1 MANADGSVII
11 RADIDDKQAQKE
23 LNALT
28 KKIDA
33 LQEKLNSKKAKRD
46 SFATDFN
53 NLGAQLDE
61 AKAKLDQMKNSGEF
75 FTSSAIKQ
83 QEATVASIQS
93 RFDKMDEKLKSQDES
108 IKDSANNLGRMKDRA
123 GELATQIA
131 AAKEKTTG
139 FSAAAEE
146 ADKRLKKFSD
156 RVKVL
161 ARRVLVFSLITRA
174 LRSLKDYMWEAIQTN
189 DEAMAAVGRLKGA
202 LRTLA
207 QPILNVL
214 IPAFTVLVNVIT
226 QVVNA
231 LSKLVSMIFGT
242 TADEAGRAAENLYN
256 QQKALSGVGGAA
268 KKASKSLASFDE
280 INKLSGDSSGGGG
293 GAGAPNFVS
302 SMKDQISAV
311 ASLFV
316 GAGLLALGAILTFS
330 GINIPLGIALMAIG
344 ALTIYSAVSENWGA
358 IKEALQGELA
368 GIVAIVSVAL
378 LALGAIFV
386 FGGVNV
392 PLGLGLL
399 VLGAVGLA
407 ATIAANWGVIKE
419 ALQGEVG
426 QIVAVASTAL
436 LALGAILL
444 FTGAGIA
451 LGLGLILVGAAGLA
465 AAIVPN
471 WESIV
476 EALQGPLGEVIGK
489 ISAALL
495 VLGVVLLFTG
505 AGVPLGLGLI
515 AVGAVGLAAAIA
527 PNWNFLLDKLKGVWE
542 DIKAWFSNTVI
553 GGLLKAKEKI
563 AEWGHN
569 VIGKVKDVLGIH
581 SPSTETTQMG
591 DYMMQ
596 GLANGINENQ
606 GLVLEQF
613 QLVLDN
619 IDAEFL
625 AWEENFMTGFSKFS
639 AEFNKAWLAHW
650 SLTNRNFVIQWNYI
664 IESFQRGINN
674 VIDGLNRLVAAA
686 NSLSDLTG
694 KHYGSVSRVNVAK
707 LPIPKLAT
715 GAVIPPNREFMA
727 VLGDQKSGTNIET
740 PLATMVQAFKQALAE
755 SGYGGS
761 NEAVLVLDKDVLG
774 KVVYRLNKAEG
785 TRIGVNLSEVQG

>member
-11 RADIDDKQAQKE
+11 KADIDDKQAQRE

-33 LQEKLNSKKAKRD
+33 LQEKLNSKKSNRD
-46 SFATDFN
+46 FLANRAADLTDS
-53 NLGAQLDE
+53 L
-61 AKAKLDQMKNSGEF
+61 AKAQEKLAHMKSGDEF
-75 FTSSAIKQ
+75 FTSFQVERQAEEVKNLRGEWKRINTKLDTQNDKIAEAERAI
-83 QEATVASIQS
+83 E
-93 RFDKMDEKLKSQDES
+93 REKEK
-108 IKDSANNLGRMKDRA
+108 A
-123 GELATQIA
+123 GQLAAQIVS
-131 AAKEKTTG
+131 AKEKTTG

-156 RVKVL
+156 RVKTL

-231 LSKLVSMIFGT
+231 LSKLVAMIFGT
-242 TADEAGRAAENLYN
+242 TADEAARAAENLYN

-280 INKLSGDSSGGGG
+280 INKLSGDTSSGGG

-311 ASLFV
+311 TSLFV

-426 QIVAVASTAL
+426 QIVAVVSTAL
-436 LALGAILL
+436 LALGALLL

-542 DIKAWFSNTVI
+542 DIKAWFNNTVI

-619 IDAEFL
+619 IDTEFL

-674 VIDGLNRLVAAA
+674 VIDGLNRLVSAA

-694 KHYGSVSRVNVAK
+694 KHYGSVSRVNIAK

-755 SGYGGS
+755 SGYSGS

-785 TRIGVNLSEVQG
+785 TRIGVNLSEVQV

>member
-1 MANADGSVII
+1 
-11 RADIDDKQAQKE
+11 
-23 LNALT
+23 
-28 KKIDA
+28 
-33 LQEKLNSKKAKRD
+33 
-46 SFATDFN
+46 
-53 NLGAQLDE
+53 
-61 AKAKLDQMKNSGEF
+61 
-75 FTSSAIKQ
+75 
-83 QEATVASIQS
+83 
-93 RFDKMDEKLKSQDES
+93 
-108 IKDSANNLGRMKDRA
+108 
-123 GELATQIA
+123 
-131 AAKEKTTG
+131 
-139 FSAAAEE
+139 
-146 ADKRLKKFSD
+146 
-156 RVKVL
+156 
-161 ARRVLVFSLITRA
+161 
-174 LRSLKDYMWEAIQTN
+174 MWEAIQTN

-214 IPAFTVLVNVIT
+214 IPAFIVLVNVIT

-231 LSKLVSMIFGT
+231 LSKLVAMIFGT

-280 INKLSGDSSGGGG
+280 INKLSVDTSSGGG

-311 ASLFV
+311 TSLFV

-344 ALTIYSAVSENWGA
+344 AMTIYSAVSENWGA

-755 SGYGGS
+755 SGYNGGS
-761 NEAVLVLDKDVLG
+761 EAVLVLDKEVLG

>member
-11 RADIDDKQAQKE
+11 KADIDDKQAQRE

-46 SFATDFN
+46 TFASEFN
-53 NLGAQLDE
+53 NLGAQLDA
-61 AKAKLDQMKNSGEF
+61 AKEKLYQMKNSGEF
-75 FTSSAIKQ
+75 FTSYAIKQ
-83 QEATVASIQS
+83 QEATVASMQ
-93 RFDKMDEKLKSQDES
+93 REFDKMGEKLKSQDER
-108 IKDSANNLGRMKDRA
+108 IKDSADNLGRMKDRA

-156 RVKVL
+156 RVKTL

-189 DEAMAAVGRLKGA
+189 DKAMAAVGRLKGA

-231 LSKLVSMIFGT
+231 LSKLVAMIFGT
-242 TADEAGRAAENLYN
+242 TADEAARAAENLYN

-280 INKLSGDSSGGGG
+280 INKLSGDTSSGGG

-311 ASLFV
+311 TSLFV

-426 QIVAVASTAL
+426 QIVAVVSTAL
-436 LALGAILL
+436 LALGALLL

-542 DIKAWFSNTVI
+542 DIKAWFNNTVI

-619 IDAEFL
+619 IDTEFL

-674 VIDGLNRLVAAA
+674 VIDGLNRLVSAA

-694 KHYGSVSRVNVAK
+694 KHYGSVSRVNIAK

>member
-156 RVKVL
+156 RVKTL

-214 IPAFTVLVNVIT
+214 IPAFIVLVNVIT

-231 LSKLVSMIFGT
+231 LSKLVAMIFGT

-280 INKLSGDSSGGGG
+280 INKLSGDTSSGGG

-311 ASLFV
+311 TSLFV

-426 QIVAVASTAL
+426 QIVAVVSTAL
-436 LALGAILL
+436 LALGAVLL

-476 EALQGPLGEVIGK
+476 EALQGPLGEVIGI

-542 DIKAWFSNTVI
+542 DTKAWFNNTVI

-581 SPSTETTQMG
+581 SPSTETAQMG

-606 GLVLEQF
+606 ELVLEQF

-625 AWEENFMTGFSKFS
+625 VWEENFMTGFSKFS

-664 IESFQRGINN
+664 IEAFQRGINN
-674 VIDGLNRLVAAA
+674 VIDGLNRLVSAA

-694 KHYGSVSRVNVAK
+694 KHYGSVSRVNIAK

>member
-11 RADIDDKQAQKE
+11 KADIDDKQAQRE

-33 LQEKLNSKKAKRD
+33 LQEKLNSKKSNRDFLANRAADLTDSLAKE
-46 SFATDFN
+46 
-53 NLGAQLDE
+53 QE
-61 AKAKLDQMKNSGEF
+61 KLAHMKNGDEF
-75 FTSSAIKQ
+75 FTSFHVERQTELVKSLQAEWKSVNKKLDTQNDKIAEAERAID
-83 QEATVASIQS
+83 
-93 RFDKMDEKLKSQDES
+93 REKEK
-108 IKDSANNLGRMKDRA
+108 A
-123 GELATQIA
+123 GQLATQIA

-156 RVKVL
+156 RVKTL

-231 LSKLVSMIFGT
+231 LSKLVAMIFGT
-242 TADEAGRAAENLYN
+242 TADEAARAAENLYN

-280 INKLSGDSSGGGG
+280 INKLSGDTSSGGG

-311 ASLFV
+311 TSLFV

-358 IKEALQGELA
+358 IKEALQGELS
-368 GIVAIVSVAL
+368 GIVTIVSVAL

-426 QIVAVASTAL
+426 QIVAVVSTAL
-436 LALGAILL
+436 LALGAVLL

-542 DIKAWFSNTVI
+542 DIKAWFNNTVI

-619 IDAEFL
+619 IDTEFL
-625 AWEENFMTGFSKFS
+625 TWEENFMTGFSKFS

-674 VIDGLNRLVAAA
+674 VIDGLNRLVSAA

-694 KHYGSVSRVNVAK
+694 KHYGSVSRVNIAK

-715 GAVIPPNREFMA
+715 GAIIPPNREFMA

>member
-1 MANADGSVII
+1 
-11 RADIDDKQAQKE
+11 
-23 LNALT
+23 
-28 KKIDA
+28 
-33 LQEKLNSKKAKRD
+33 
-46 SFATDFN
+46 
-53 NLGAQLDE
+53 
-61 AKAKLDQMKNSGEF
+61 
-75 FTSSAIKQ
+75 
-83 QEATVASIQS
+83 
-93 RFDKMDEKLKSQDES
+93 
-108 IKDSANNLGRMKDRA
+108 
-123 GELATQIA
+123 
-131 AAKEKTTG
+131 
-139 FSAAAEE
+139 
-146 ADKRLKKFSD
+146 
-156 RVKVL
+156 
-161 ARRVLVFSLITRA
+161 
-174 LRSLKDYMWEAIQTN
+174 
-189 DEAMAAVGRLKGA
+189 
-202 LRTLA
+202 
-207 QPILNVL
+207 
-214 IPAFTVLVNVIT
+214 
-226 QVVNA
+226 
-231 LSKLVSMIFGT
+231 
-242 TADEAGRAAENLYN
+242 
-256 QQKALSGVGGAA
+256 
-268 KKASKSLASFDE
+268 
-280 INKLSGDSSGGGG
+280 
-293 GAGAPNFVS
+293 
-302 SMKDQISAV
+302 MKDQISAV
-311 ASLFV
+311 TSLFV

-426 QIVAVASTAL
+426 QIVAVVSTAL

-451 LGLGLILVGAAGLA
+451 LGLGLILAGAAGLA

-527 PNWNFLLDKLKGVWE
+527 PNWNFLLEKLKGVWE
-542 DIKAWFSNTVI
+542 DIKAWFNNTVI

-581 SPSTETTQMG
+581 SPSTETAQMG

-606 GLVLEQF
+606 ELVLEQF

-625 AWEENFMTGFSKFS
+625 VWEENFMTGFSKFS

-755 SGYGGS
+755 SGYGGN

>member
-11 RADIDDKQAQKE
+11 KADIDDKQAQRE

-33 LQEKLNSKKAKRD
+33 LQEKLNSKKSNRDFLANRAADLTDSLAKE
-46 SFATDFN
+46 
-53 NLGAQLDE
+53 QE
-61 AKAKLDQMKNSGEF
+61 KLAHMKSGDEF
-75 FTSSAIKQ
+75 FTSFHVERQTELVKSLQAEWKSVNKKLDTQNDKIAEAERAID
-83 QEATVASIQS
+83 
-93 RFDKMDEKLKSQDES
+93 REKEK
-108 IKDSANNLGRMKDRA
+108 A
-123 GELATQIA
+123 GQLATQIA
-131 AAKEKTTG
+131 AAKERTTG

-156 RVKVL
+156 RVKTL

-231 LSKLVSMIFGT
+231 LSKLVAMIFGT
-242 TADEAGRAAENLYN
+242 TADEAARAAENLYN

-280 INKLSGDSSGGGG
+280 INKLSGDTSSGGG

-311 ASLFV
+311 TSLFV

-426 QIVAVASTAL
+426 QIVAVVSTAL
-436 LALGAILL
+436 LALGAVLL

-476 EALQGPLGEVIGK
+476 EALQGPLGEVIGI

-542 DIKAWFSNTVI
+542 DIKAWFNNTVI

-581 SPSTETTQMG
+581 SPSTETAQMG

-606 GLVLEQF
+606 ELVLEQF

-664 IESFQRGINN
+664 IESFQRGVNN

-694 KHYGSVSRVNVAK
+694 KHYGSVSRVNIAK

>member
-11 RADIDDKQAQKE
+11 KADIDDKQAQRE

-33 LQEKLNSKKAKRD
+33 LQEKLNSKKSNRDFLANRAADLTDSLAKE
-46 SFATDFN
+46 
-53 NLGAQLDE
+53 QE
-61 AKAKLDQMKNSGEF
+61 KLAHMKNGDEF
-75 FTSSAIKQ
+75 FTSFHVERQTELVKSLQAEWKSVNKKLDTQNDKIAEAERAID
-83 QEATVASIQS
+83 
-93 RFDKMDEKLKSQDES
+93 REKEK
-108 IKDSANNLGRMKDRA
+108 A
-123 GELATQIA
+123 GQLATQIA

-156 RVKVL
+156 RVKTL

-231 LSKLVSMIFGT
+231 LSKLVAMIFGT
-242 TADEAGRAAENLYN
+242 TADEAARAAENLYN

-280 INKLSGDSSGGGG
+280 INKLSGDTSSGGG

-311 ASLFV
+311 TSLFV

-358 IKEALQGELA
+358 IKEALQGELS
-368 GIVAIVSVAL
+368 GIVTIVSVAL

-419 ALQGEVG
+419 ALQGEAG
-426 QIVAVASTAL
+426 QIVAVVSTAL
-436 LALGAILL
+436 LALGAVLL

-542 DIKAWFSNTVI
+542 DIKAWFNNTVI

-619 IDAEFL
+619 IDTEFL
-625 AWEENFMTGFSKFS
+625 TWEENFMTGFSKFS

-674 VIDGLNRLVAAA
+674 VIDGLNRLVSAA

-694 KHYGSVSRVNVAK
+694 KHYGSVSRVNIAK

-715 GAVIPPNREFMA
+715 GAIIPPNREFMA

-755 SGYGGS
+755 SGYGGN

>member
-11 RADIDDKQAQKE
+11 KADIDDKQAQRE

-46 SFATDFN
+46 AFASDLSN
-53 NLGAQLDE
+53 VGAQLDA
-61 AKAKLDQMKNSGEF
+61 AKEKLDQMKNSGEF
-75 FTSSAIKQ
+75 FTSDAIKQ
-83 QEATVASIQS
+83 QEETVASIQS
-93 RFDKMDEKLKSQDES
+93 KFDKMDEKLKSQDEK
-108 IKDSANNLGRMKDRA
+108 IKDSADNLGRMKDSA

-156 RVKVL
+156 RVKTL

-214 IPAFTVLVNVIT
+214 IPAFIVLVNVIT

-242 TADEAGRAAENLYN
+242 TADESARAAESLYN

-280 INKLSGDSSGGGG
+280 INKLSGDSSSGGG

-311 ASLFV
+311 AFLFV

-606 GLVLEQF
+606 ELVLEQF

-625 AWEENFMTGFSKFS
+625 VWEENFMTGFSKFS

-674 VIDGLNRLVAAA
+674 VIDGLNRLVSAA

-694 KHYGSVSRVNVAK
+694 KHYGSVSRVNIAK

>member
-11 RADIDDKQAQKE
+11 KADIDDKQAQKE

-61 AKAKLDQMKNSGEF
+61 AKAKLDQMKNGGEF

-242 TADEAGRAAENLYN
+242 TADESARAAENLYN

-280 INKLSGDSSGGGG
+280 INKLSGDTSSGGG

-311 ASLFV
+311 TSLFV

-358 IKEALQGELA
+358 IKEALQGEL
-368 GIVAIVSVAL
+368 GSIVAIVSVAL

-386 FGGVNV
+386 FGGVNI

-426 QIVAVASTAL
+426 QIVAVVSTAL
-436 LALGAILL
+436 LALGAVLL

-451 LGLGLILVGAAGLA
+451 LGLGLILAGAAGLA

-476 EALQGPLGEVIGK
+476 EALQGPLGEVIGI

-542 DIKAWFSNTVI
+542 GIKAWFNNTVI

-664 IESFQRGINN
+664 IDSFQRGINN

-694 KHYGSVSRVNVAK
+694 RHYGSVSRVNIAK

-727 VLGDQKSGTNIET
+727 VLGDQKTGTNIET

-755 SGYGGS
+755 SGYNGGS
-761 NEAVLVLDKDVLG
+761 EAVLVLDKEVLG

>member
-11 RADIDDKQAQKE
+11 KADIDDKQAQKE

-46 SFATDFN
+46 SFVTDFN
-53 NLGAQLDE
+53 NLGVQLDE

-75 FTSSAIKQ
+75 FTSSSIKQ

-108 IKDSANNLGRMKDRA
+108 IKDSADDLGRMKDRA

-131 AAKEKTTG
+131 AAKERTTG

-174 LRSLKDYMWEAIQTN
+174 LRALKNYMWEAIQTN

-242 TADEAGRAAENLYN
+242 TADESARAAENLYN

-280 INKLSGDSSGGGG
+280 INKLSGDSSSGGG

-358 IKEALQGELA
+358 IKEALQGEL
-368 GIVAIVSVAL
+368 GSIVAIVSVAL

-386 FGGVNV
+386 FGGVNI

-426 QIVAVASTAL
+426 QIVAVVSTAL
-436 LALGAILL
+436 LALGVVLL

-476 EALQGPLGEVIGK
+476 EALQGPLGEVIGI

-542 DIKAWFSNTVI
+542 DIKAWFNNTVI

-664 IESFQRGINN
+664 IDSFQRGINN

-694 KHYGSVSRVNVAK
+694 RHYGSVSRVNIAK

-755 SGYGGS
+755 SGYNGGS
-761 NEAVLVLDKDVLG
+761 EAVLVLDKEVLG

>member
-11 RADIDDKQAQKE
+11 KADIDDKQAQRE

-33 LQEKLNSKKAKRD
+33 LQEKLNSKKSNRDFLANRAADLTDSLAKE
-46 SFATDFN
+46 
-53 NLGAQLDE
+53 QE
-61 AKAKLDQMKNSGEF
+61 KLAHMKSGDEF
-75 FTSSAIKQ
+75 FTSFHVERQTELVKSLQAEWKSVNKKLDTQNDKIAEAERAID
-83 QEATVASIQS
+83 
-93 RFDKMDEKLKSQDES
+93 REKEK
-108 IKDSANNLGRMKDRA
+108 A
-123 GELATQIA
+123 GQLATQIA

-156 RVKVL
+156 RVKTL

-231 LSKLVSMIFGT
+231 LSKLVAMIFGT
-242 TADEAGRAAENLYN
+242 TADEAARAAENLYN

-280 INKLSGDSSGGGG
+280 INKLSGDTSSGGG

-311 ASLFV
+311 TSLFV

-358 IKEALQGELA
+358 IKKALQGELA
-368 GIVAIVSVAL
+368 GIVTIVSVAL

-426 QIVAVASTAL
+426 QIVAVVSTAL
-436 LALGAILL
+436 LALGAVLL

-476 EALQGPLGEVIGK
+476 EALQGPLGEVIGI

-542 DIKAWFSNTVI
+542 DIKAWFNNTVI

-581 SPSTETTQMG
+581 SPSTETAQMG

-606 GLVLEQF
+606 ELVLEQF

-664 IESFQRGINN
+664 IESFQRGVNN

-694 KHYGSVSRVNVAK
+694 KHYGSVSRVNIAK

>member
-11 RADIDDKQAQKE
+11 KADIDDKQAQKE

-33 LQEKLNSKKAKRD
+33 LQEKLNSKKSNRD
-46 SFATDFN
+46 FLANRAADLADS
-53 NLGAQLDE
+53 LEKEQE
-61 AKAKLDQMKNSGEF
+61 KLAHMKSGDEF
-75 FTSSAIKQ
+75 FTSFHIERQTERVKSLRGEWKDVNKKLDTQNDRIAEAERAID
-83 QEATVASIQS
+83 
-93 RFDKMDEKLKSQDES
+93 REKEK
-108 IKDSANNLGRMKDRA
+108 A
-123 GELATQIA
+123 GQFATQIA

-156 RVKVL
+156 RVKTL

-214 IPAFTVLVNVIT
+214 IPAVIVLVNVIT

-231 LSKLVSMIFGT
+231 LSKLVAMIFGT
-242 TADEAGRAAENLYN
+242 TADEAARAAENLYN

-280 INKLSGDSSGGGG
+280 INKLSGDTSSGGG

-311 ASLFV
+311 TSLFV

-426 QIVAVASTAL
+426 QIVAVVSTAL
-436 LALGAILL
+436 LALGVILL

-451 LGLGLILVGAAGLA
+451 LGLGLILAGAAGLA

-476 EALQGPLGEVIGK
+476 EALQGPLGEVIGV

-527 PNWNFLLDKLKGVWE
+527 PNWNFLLEKIKGVWE
-542 DIKAWFSNTVI
+542 GIKAWFNNTVI

-581 SPSTETTQMG
+581 SPSTETAQMG

-606 GLVLEQF
+606 ELVLEQF

-625 AWEENFMTGFSKFS
+625 VWEENFMTGFSKFS

-686 NSLSDLTG
+686 NSLSELTG
-694 KHYGSVSRVNVAK
+694 KHYGSVSRVNIAK

>member
-11 RADIDDKQAQKE
+11 KADIDDKQAQKE

-46 SFATDFN
+46 LFATDFN

-139 FSAAAEE
+139 FSAAAKE

-242 TADEAGRAAENLYN
+242 TADESARAAENLYN

-280 INKLSGDSSGGGG
+280 INKLSGDSSSGGG
-293 GAGAPNFVS
+293 GASAPNFVS

-358 IKEALQGELA
+358 IKEALQGEL
-368 GIVAIVSVAL
+368 GSIVAIVSIAL

-386 FGGVNV
+386 FGGVNI

-426 QIVAVASTAL
+426 QIVAVVSTAL
-436 LALGAILL
+436 LALGAVLL

-476 EALQGPLGEVIGK
+476 EALQGPLGEVIGI

-542 DIKAWFSNTVI
+542 DIKAWFNNTVI

-625 AWEENFMTGFSKFS
+625 VWEENFMTGFSKFS

-664 IESFQRGINN
+664 IDSFQRGINN

-686 NSLSDLTG
+686 NSLSGLTG
-694 KHYGSVSRVNVAK
+694 RHYGSVSRVNIAK

-755 SGYGGS
+755 SGYNGGS
-761 NEAVLVLDKDVLG
+761 EAVLVLDKEVLG

>member
-11 RADIDDKQAQKE
+11 KADIDDKQAQRE

-46 SFATDFN
+46 SFANDFN
-53 NLGAQLDE
+53 DLGARLDE

-75 FTSSAIKQ
+75 FTSSAIKE

-108 IKDSANNLGRMKDRA
+108 IKDSANDLGRMKDRA
-123 GELATQIA
+123 GQLATQIA

-146 ADKRLKKFSD
+146 ANKRLEKLSN

-231 LSKLVSMIFGT
+231 LSKLASMIFGT
-242 TADEAGRAAENLYN
+242 TADESARAAENLYN

-280 INKLSGDSSGGGG
+280 INKLSGDSSSGGG

-358 IKEALQGELA
+358 IKEALQGEL
-368 GIVAIVSVAL
+368 GSIVAIVSVAL

-386 FGGVNV
+386 FGGVNI

-426 QIVAVASTAL
+426 QIVAVVSTAL
-436 LALGAILL
+436 LALGAVLL

-476 EALQGPLGEVIGK
+476 EALQGPLGEVVGI

-542 DIKAWFSNTVI
+542 DIKAFFNNTVI

-619 IDAEFL
+619 IDTEFL
-625 AWEENFMTGFSKFS
+625 TWQENFMTGFSKFS

-664 IESFQRGINN
+664 IDSFQRGINN

-694 KHYGSVSRVNVAK
+694 KHYGSVSRVNIAK

-740 PLATMVQAFKQALAE
+740 PLATMVQAFKQALVE

>member
-11 RADIDDKQAQKE
+11 KADIDDKQAQRE

-33 LQEKLNSKKAKRD
+33 LQEKLNSKKSNRDFLANRAADLTDSLAKE
-46 SFATDFN
+46 
-53 NLGAQLDE
+53 QE
-61 AKAKLDQMKNSGEF
+61 KLAHMKSGDEF
-75 FTSSAIKQ
+75 FTSFHVDRQTELVKSLQAEWKSVNKKLDTQNDKIAEAERAID
-83 QEATVASIQS
+83 
-93 RFDKMDEKLKSQDES
+93 REKEK
-108 IKDSANNLGRMKDRA
+108 A
-123 GELATQIA
+123 GQLATQIA
-131 AAKEKTTG
+131 AAKERTTG

-242 TADEAGRAAENLYN
+242 TADESARAAENLYN

-358 IKEALQGELA
+358 IKEALQGEL
-368 GIVAIVSVAL
+368 GSIVAIVSVAL

-386 FGGVNV
+386 FGGVNI

-426 QIVAVASTAL
+426 QIVAVVSTAL
-436 LALGAILL
+436 LALGAVLL

-471 WESIV
+471 WESII
-476 EALQGPLGEVIGK
+476 EALQGPLGEVIGI

-542 DIKAWFSNTVI
+542 DIKAWFNNTVI

-625 AWEENFMTGFSKFS
+625 VWEENFMTGFSKFS

-664 IESFQRGINN
+664 IDSFQRGINN

-694 KHYGSVSRVNVAK
+694 RHYGSVSRVNIAK

-755 SGYGGS
+755 SGYGGN
-761 NEAVLVLDKDVLG
+761 NEAVLVLDKEVLG
-774 KVVYRLNKAEG
+774 RVVYRLNKAESS
-785 TRIGVNLSEVQG
+785 RIGVNLAGINR

>member
-11 RADIDDKQAQKE
+11 KADIDDKQAQRE

-33 LQEKLNSKKAKRD
+33 LQEKLNSKKSNRDFLANRAADLTDSLAKE
-46 SFATDFN
+46 
-53 NLGAQLDE
+53 QE
-61 AKAKLDQMKNSGEF
+61 KLAHMKSGDEF
-75 FTSSAIKQ
+75 FTSFHVDRQTELVKSLQAEWKSVNKKLDTQNDKIAEAERAID
-83 QEATVASIQS
+83 
-93 RFDKMDEKLKSQDES
+93 REKEK
-108 IKDSANNLGRMKDRA
+108 A
-123 GELATQIA
+123 GQLATQIA
-131 AAKEKTTG
+131 AAKERTTG

-242 TADEAGRAAENLYN
+242 TADESARAAENLYN

-358 IKEALQGELA
+358 IKEALQGEL
-368 GIVAIVSVAL
+368 GSIVAIVSVAL

-386 FGGVNV
+386 FGGVNI

-426 QIVAVASTAL
+426 QIVAVVSTAL
-436 LALGAILL
+436 LALGAVLL

-471 WESIV
+471 WESII
-476 EALQGPLGEVIGK
+476 EALQGPLGEVIGI

-542 DIKAWFSNTVI
+542 GIKAWFNNTVI

-625 AWEENFMTGFSKFS
+625 VWEENFMTGFSKFS

-664 IESFQRGINN
+664 IDSFQRGINN

-694 KHYGSVSRVNVAK
+694 RHYGSVSRVNIAK

>member
-11 RADIDDKQAQKE
+11 KADIDDKQAQRE

-46 SFATDFN
+46 TLASDFN
-53 NLGAQLDE
+53 NLGAQLDA

-93 RFDKMDEKLKSQDES
+93 RFDKMDEKLKSQDKS
-108 IKDSANNLGRMKDRA
+108 IKDSANNLGGMKDRA
-123 GELATQIA
+123 GQLATQIA

-146 ADKRLKKFSD
+146 ANKRLEKLSN

-242 TADEAGRAAENLYN
+242 TADESARAAENLYN

-280 INKLSGDSSGGGG
+280 INKLSGDSSSGGG

-358 IKEALQGELA
+358 IKEALQGEL
-368 GIVAIVSVAL
+368 GSIVAIVSVAL

-386 FGGVNV
+386 FGGVNI

-426 QIVAVASTAL
+426 QIVAIVSTAL
-436 LALGAILL
+436 LALGAVLL

-476 EALQGPLGEVIGK
+476 EALQGPLGEVIGI

-542 DIKAWFSNTVI
+542 DIKAWFNNTVI
-553 GGLLKAKEKI
+553 GGFLKAKEKI

-581 SPSTETTQMG
+581 SPSTETAQMG

-606 GLVLEQF
+606 ELVLEQF

-664 IESFQRGINN
+664 IESFQRGVNN

-694 KHYGSVSRVNVAK
+694 KHYGSVSRVNIAK

>member
-11 RADIDDKQAQKE
+11 KADIDDKQAQKE

-46 SFATDFN
+46 SFVTDFN
-53 NLGAQLDE
+53 NLGVQLDE

-75 FTSSAIKQ
+75 FTSSSIKQ

-93 RFDKMDEKLKSQDES
+93 IFDKMDEKLKSQDAS
-108 IKDSANNLGRMKDRA
+108 IKDSADDLGRMKDRA

-131 AAKEKTTG
+131 AAKERTTG

-242 TADEAGRAAENLYN
+242 TADESARAAENLYN

-358 IKEALQGELA
+358 IKEALQGEI
-368 GIVAIVSVAL
+368 GSIVAIVSVAL

-386 FGGVNV
+386 FGGVNI

-426 QIVAVASTAL
+426 QIVAVVSTAL
-436 LALGAILL
+436 LALGAVLL

-471 WESIV
+471 WESII
-476 EALQGPLGEVIGK
+476 EALQGPLGEVIGI

-542 DIKAWFSNTVI
+542 DIKAWFNNTVI

-625 AWEENFMTGFSKFS
+625 VWEENFMTGFSKFS

-664 IESFQRGINN
+664 IDSFQRGINN

-694 KHYGSVSRVNVAK
+694 KHYGSVSRVNIAK

-761 NEAVLVLDKDVLG
+761 NEAVLVLDKEVLG

>member
-1 MANADGSVII
+1 M
-11 RADIDDKQAQKE
+11 
-23 LNALT
+23 
-28 KKIDA
+28 
-33 LQEKLNSKKAKRD
+33 
-46 SFATDFN
+46 
-53 NLGAQLDE
+53 
-61 AKAKLDQMKNSGEF
+61 
-75 FTSSAIKQ
+75 
-83 QEATVASIQS
+83 
-93 RFDKMDEKLKSQDES
+93 
-108 IKDSANNLGRMKDRA
+108 
-123 GELATQIA
+123 
-131 AAKEKTTG
+131 
-139 FSAAAEE
+139 
-146 ADKRLKKFSD
+146 
-156 RVKVL
+156 
-161 ARRVLVFSLITRA
+161 
-174 LRSLKDYMWEAIQTN
+174 
-189 DEAMAAVGRLKGA
+189 
-202 LRTLA
+202 
-207 QPILNVL
+207 
-214 IPAFTVLVNVIT
+214 
-226 QVVNA
+226 
-231 LSKLVSMIFGT
+231 
-242 TADEAGRAAENLYN
+242 
-256 QQKALSGVGGAA
+256 
-268 KKASKSLASFDE
+268 
-280 INKLSGDSSGGGG
+280 
-293 GAGAPNFVS
+293 
-302 SMKDQISAV
+302 
-311 ASLFV
+311 
-316 GAGLLALGAILTFS
+316 
-330 GINIPLGIALMAIG
+330 
-344 ALTIYSAVSENWGA
+344 
-358 IKEALQGELA
+358 
-368 GIVAIVSVAL
+368 
-378 LALGAIFV
+378 
-386 FGGVNV
+386 
-392 PLGLGLL
+392 
-399 VLGAVGLA
+399 
-407 ATIAANWGVIKE
+407 
-419 ALQGEVG
+419 
-426 QIVAVASTAL
+426 
-436 LALGAILL
+436 
-444 FTGAGIA
+444 
-451 LGLGLILVGAAGLA
+451 
-465 AAIVPN
+465 
-471 WESIV
+471 
-476 EALQGPLGEVIGK
+476 
-489 ISAALL
+489 
-495 VLGVVLLFTG
+495 
-505 AGVPLGLGLI
+505 PLGLGLI

-761 NEAVLVLDKDVLG
+761 NEAVLVLDQDVLG

>member
-1 MANADGSVII
+1 M
-11 RADIDDKQAQKE
+11 
-23 LNALT
+23 
-28 KKIDA
+28 
-33 LQEKLNSKKAKRD
+33 
-46 SFATDFN
+46 
-53 NLGAQLDE
+53 
-61 AKAKLDQMKNSGEF
+61 
-75 FTSSAIKQ
+75 
-83 QEATVASIQS
+83 
-93 RFDKMDEKLKSQDES
+93 
-108 IKDSANNLGRMKDRA
+108 
-123 GELATQIA
+123 
-131 AAKEKTTG
+131 
-139 FSAAAEE
+139 
-146 ADKRLKKFSD
+146 
-156 RVKVL
+156 L

-242 TADEAGRAAENLYN
+242 TADESARAAENLYN

-280 INKLSGDSSGGGG
+280 INKLSGDSSSGGG

-426 QIVAVASTAL
+426 QIVAVVSTAL
-436 LALGAILL
+436 LALGAVLL

-476 EALQGPLGEVIGK
+476 EALQGPLGEVIGI

-527 PNWNFLLDKLKGVWE
+527 PNWNFLLEKLKGVWE
-542 DIKAWFSNTVI
+542 GIKAWFNNTVI

-581 SPSTETTQMG
+581 SPSTETAQMG

-606 GLVLEQF
+606 ELVLEQF

-625 AWEENFMTGFSKFS
+625 VWEENFMTGFSKFS

-694 KHYGSVSRVNVAK
+694 KHYGSVSRVNIAK

>member
-11 RADIDDKQAQKE
+11 KADIDDKQAQRE

-46 SFATDFN
+46 SFANDFN
-53 NLGAQLDE
+53 DLGARLDE

-75 FTSSAIKQ
+75 FTSSAIKE

-108 IKDSANNLGRMKDRA
+108 IKDSANDLGRMKDRA
-123 GELATQIA
+123 GQLATQIA

-139 FSAAAEE
+139 FSAAAED
-146 ADKRLKKFSD
+146 ANKRLEKLSN

-242 TADEAGRAAENLYN
+242 TADESARAAENLYN

-280 INKLSGDSSGGGG
+280 INKLSGDSSSGGG

-358 IKEALQGELA
+358 IKEALQGEL
-368 GIVAIVSVAL
+368 GSIVAIVSVAL

-386 FGGVNV
+386 FGGVNI

-426 QIVAVASTAL
+426 QIVAVVSTAL
-436 LALGAILL
+436 LALGAVLL

-476 EALQGPLGEVIGK
+476 EALQGPLGEVIGI

-542 DIKAWFSNTVI
+542 DIKAFFNNTVI

-619 IDAEFL
+619 IDTEFL
-625 AWEENFMTGFSKFS
+625 TWQENFMTGFSKFS
-639 AEFNKAWLAHW
+639 AEFNKSWLAHW

-664 IESFQRGINN
+664 IGSFQRGINN

-694 KHYGSVSRVNVAK
+694 RHYGSVSRVNIAK

-755 SGYGGS
+755 SGYNGGS
-761 NEAVLVLDKDVLG
+761 EAVLVLDKDVLG

>member
-33 LQEKLNSKKAKRD
+33 LQEKLNSKKSNRD
-46 SFATDFN
+46 FLANRAADLADS
-53 NLGAQLDE
+53 LEKEQE
-61 AKAKLDQMKNSGEF
+61 KLAHMKSGDEF
-75 FTSSAIKQ
+75 FTSFHIERQTEFVKSLRGEWKDVNKKLDTQNDRIAEAERAID
-83 QEATVASIQS
+83 
-93 RFDKMDEKLKSQDES
+93 REKEK
-108 IKDSANNLGRMKDRA
+108 A
-123 GELATQIA
+123 GQLATQIA

-156 RVKVL
+156 RVKTL

-189 DEAMAAVGRLKGA
+189 DEVMAAVGRLKGA

-207 QPILNVL
+207 QPILDVL
-214 IPAFTVLVNVIT
+214 IPAFVVLVNVIT

-231 LSKLVSMIFGT
+231 LSKLVAMIFGT

-280 INKLSGDSSGGGG
+280 INKLSGDTSGGGG

-358 IKEALQGELA
+358 IKEALQSEL
-368 GIVAIVSVAL
+368 GSIVAIVSVAL

-386 FGGVNV
+386 FGGVNI

-436 LALGAILL
+436 LALGAVLL

-476 EALQGPLGEVIGK
+476 EALQGPLGEVIGI

-542 DIKAWFSNTVI
+542 DIKAWFNNTVI

-619 IDAEFL
+619 IDTEFL
-625 AWEENFMTGFSKFS
+625 TWEENCMTGFSKFS

-674 VIDGLNRLVAAA
+674 VIDGLNRLVSAA

-694 KHYGSVSRVNVAK
+694 KHYGSVSRVNIAK

-755 SGYGGS
+755 SGYGGN

>member
-11 RADIDDKQAQKE
+11 KADIDDKQAQKE

-75 FTSSAIKQ
+75 FPSSSIKQ

-93 RFDKMDEKLKSQDES
+93 RFDKMDEKLKSQDAS
-108 IKDSANNLGRMKDRA
+108 IKDSADDLGRMKDRA

-131 AAKEKTTG
+131 VAKERTTG

-174 LRSLKDYMWEAIQTN
+174 LRALKDYMWEAIQTN

-242 TADEAGRAAENLYN
+242 TADESARAAENLYN

-280 INKLSGDSSGGGG
+280 INKLSGDSSSGGG

-358 IKEALQGELA
+358 IKEALQGEL
-368 GIVAIVSVAL
+368 GSIVAIVSVAL

-386 FGGVNV
+386 FGGVNI

-426 QIVAVASTAL
+426 QIVAVVSTAL
-436 LALGAILL
+436 LALGVVLL

-476 EALQGPLGEVIGK
+476 EALQGPLGEVIGI

-542 DIKAWFSNTVI
+542 GIKAWFNNTVI

-664 IESFQRGINN
+664 IDSFQRGINN

-694 KHYGSVSRVNVAK
+694 RHYGSVSRVNIAK

-755 SGYGGS
+755 SGYNGGS
-761 NEAVLVLDKDVLG
+761 EAVLVLDKEVLG

>member
-33 LQEKLNSKKAKRD
+33 LQEKLNSKKSNRD
-46 SFATDFN
+46 FLANRAADLTDS
-53 NLGAQLDE
+53 LEKEQE
-61 AKAKLDQMKNSGEF
+61 KLAHMKSGDEF
-75 FTSSAIKQ
+75 FTSFHIERQTERVKSLRGEWKDVNKKLDTQNDRIAEAERAID
-83 QEATVASIQS
+83 
-93 RFDKMDEKLKSQDES
+93 REKEK
-108 IKDSANNLGRMKDRA
+108 A
-123 GELATQIA
+123 GQLATQIA

-156 RVKVL
+156 RVKTL

-214 IPAFTVLVNVIT
+214 IPAFIVLVNVIT

-231 LSKLVSMIFGT
+231 LSKLVAMIFGT

-280 INKLSGDSSGGGG
+280 INKLSVDTSSGGG

-311 ASLFV
+311 TSLFV

-650 SLTNRNFVIQWNYI
+650 SLINRNFVIQWNYI

>member
-11 RADIDDKQAQKE
+11 KADIDDKQAQRE

-33 LQEKLNSKKAKRD
+33 LQEKLNSKKSNRDFLANRAADLTDSLAKE
-46 SFATDFN
+46 
-53 NLGAQLDE
+53 QE
-61 AKAKLDQMKNSGEF
+61 KLAHMKSGDEF
-75 FTSSAIKQ
+75 FTSFHVERQTELVKSLQAEWKSVNKKLDTQNDKIAEAERAID
-83 QEATVASIQS
+83 
-93 RFDKMDEKLKSQDES
+93 REKEK
-108 IKDSANNLGRMKDRA
+108 A
-123 GELATQIA
+123 GQLATQIA

-156 RVKVL
+156 RVKTL

-189 DEAMAAVGRLKGA
+189 DAAMAAVGRLKGA

-231 LSKLVSMIFGT
+231 LSKLVAMIFGT
-242 TADEAGRAAENLYN
+242 TADEAARAAENLYN

-280 INKLSGDSSGGGG
+280 INKLSGDTSSGGG

-311 ASLFV
+311 TSLFV

-368 GIVAIVSVAL
+368 GIVTIVSVAL

-426 QIVAVASTAL
+426 QIVAVVSTAL
-436 LALGAILL
+436 LALGAVLL

-542 DIKAWFSNTVI
+542 DIKAWFNNTVI

-581 SPSTETTQMG
+581 SPSTETAQMG

-606 GLVLEQF
+606 ELVLEQF

-625 AWEENFMTGFSKFS
+625 VWKENFMTGFSKFS

-650 SLTNRNFVIQWNYI
+650 NLTNRNFVIQWNYI

-694 KHYGSVSRVNVAK
+694 KHYGSVSRVNIAK

-785 TRIGVNLSEVQG
+785 TRIGVNLSEVQR

>member
-11 RADIDDKQAQKE
+11 KADIDDKQAQRE

-33 LQEKLNSKKAKRD
+33 LQEKLNSKKAKRN
-46 SFATDFN
+46 SFSNDFN
-53 NLGAQLDE
+53 DLGAQLDV

-108 IKDSANNLGRMKDRA
+108 IKDSANNLGGMKDRA
-123 GELATQIA
+123 GQLATQIA

-146 ADKRLKKFSD
+146 ANKRLEKLSN

-242 TADEAGRAAENLYN
+242 TADESARAAENLYN

-280 INKLSGDSSGGGG
+280 INKLSGDSSSGGG

-358 IKEALQGELA
+358 IKEALQGEL
-368 GIVAIVSVAL
+368 GSIVAIVSVAL

-386 FGGVNV
+386 FGGVNI

-426 QIVAVASTAL
+426 QIVAVVSTAL
-436 LALGAILL
+436 LALGAVLL

-471 WESIV
+471 WESII
-476 EALQGPLGEVIGK
+476 EALQGPLGEVIGI

-542 DIKAWFSNTVI
+542 DIKAFFNNTVI

-619 IDAEFL
+619 IDTEFL
-625 AWEENFMTGFSKFS
+625 TWQENFMTGFSKFS

-650 SLTNRNFVIQWNYI
+650 RLTNRNFVIQWNYI
-664 IESFQRGINN
+664 IDSFQRGINN

-694 KHYGSVSRVNVAK
+694 KHYGSVSRVNIAK

-755 SGYGGS
+755 SGYNGGS
-761 NEAVLVLDKDVLG
+761 EAVLVLDKEVLG

>member
-358 IKEALQGELA
+358 IKEALQSEL
-368 GIVAIVSVAL
+368 GSIVAIVSVAL

-386 FGGVNV
+386 FGGVNI

-426 QIVAVASTAL
+426 QIVAVVSTAL
-436 LALGAILL
+436 LALGAVLL

-542 DIKAWFSNTVI
+542 GIKAWFNNTVI

-619 IDAEFL
+619 IDTEFL
-625 AWEENFMTGFSKFS
+625 TWEENFMTGFSKFS

-674 VIDGLNRLVAAA
+674 VIDGLNRLVSAA

-694 KHYGSVSRVNVAK
+694 KHYGSVSRVNIAK

>member
-11 RADIDDKQAQKE
+11 KADIDDKQAQRE

-46 SFATDFN
+46 TLASDFN
-53 NLGAQLDE
+53 NLGAQLDA

-108 IKDSANNLGRMKDRA
+108 IKDSANNLGGMKDRA
-123 GELATQIA
+123 GQLATQIA

-146 ADKRLKKFSD
+146 ANKRLEKLSN

-242 TADEAGRAAENLYN
+242 TADESARAAENLYN

-280 INKLSGDSSGGGG
+280 INKLSGDSSSGGG

-358 IKEALQGELA
+358 IKEALQGEL
-368 GIVAIVSVAL
+368 GSIVAIVSVAL

-386 FGGVNV
+386 FGGVNI

-426 QIVAVASTAL
+426 QIVAVVSTAL
-436 LALGAILL
+436 LALGAVLL

-471 WESIV
+471 WESII
-476 EALQGPLGEVIGK
+476 EALQGPLGEVIGI

-542 DIKAWFSNTVI
+542 DIKAFFNNTVI

-619 IDAEFL
+619 IDTEFL
-625 AWEENFMTGFSKFS
+625 TWQENFMTGFSKFS

-650 SLTNRNFVIQWNYI
+650 RLTNRNFVIQWNYI
-664 IESFQRGINN
+664 IDSFQRGINN

-694 KHYGSVSRVNVAK
+694 KHYGSVSRVNIAK

-755 SGYGGS
+755 SGYNGGS
-761 NEAVLVLDKDVLG
+761 EAVLVLDKEVLG

>member
-11 RADIDDKQAQKE
+11 KTNIDDKQAQRE

-33 LQEKLNSKKAKRD
+33 LQEKLNSKKAKRN
-46 SFATDFN
+46 SFSNDFN
-53 NLGAQLDE
+53 DLGAQLDV

-75 FTSSAIKQ
+75 FPNSAIKQ
-83 QEATVASIQS
+83 QEETVASIQK

-108 IKDSANNLGRMKDRA
+108 IKDSADNLGRMKDRA

-131 AAKEKTTG
+131 AAKERTTG

-174 LRSLKDYMWEAIQTN
+174 LRALKDYMWEAIQTN

-202 LRTLA
+202 LRTFA

-242 TADEAGRAAENLYN
+242 TADESARAAENLYN

-280 INKLSGDSSGGGG
+280 INKLSGDSSSGGG

-316 GAGLLALGAILTFS
+316 GASLLALGAILTFS

-358 IKEALQGELA
+358 IKEALQGEL
-368 GIVAIVSVAL
+368 GSIVAIVSVAL

-386 FGGVNV
+386 FGGVNI

-426 QIVAVASTAL
+426 QIVAVVSTAL
-436 LALGAILL
+436 LALGVVLL

-476 EALQGPLGEVIGK
+476 EALQGPLGEVIGI

-542 DIKAWFSNTVI
+542 DIKAWFNNTVI

-664 IESFQRGINN
+664 IDSFQRGINN

-694 KHYGSVSRVNVAK
+694 RHYGSVSRVNIAK

-755 SGYGGS
+755 SGYNGGS
-761 NEAVLVLDKDVLG
+761 EAVLVLDKEVLG

>member
-11 RADIDDKQAQKE
+11 KADIDDKQVQRE

-46 SFATDFN
+46 TFASEFN
-53 NLGAQLDE
+53 NLGAQLDA
-61 AKAKLDQMKNSGEF
+61 AKEKLYQMKNSGEF
-75 FTSSAIKQ
+75 FTSYAIKQ
-83 QEATVASIQS
+83 QEATVASMQ
-93 RFDKMDEKLKSQDES
+93 REFDKMGEKLKSQDER

-156 RVKVL
+156 RVKTL

-174 LRSLKDYMWEAIQTN
+174 LRSLKDYTWEAIQTN

-231 LSKLVSMIFGT
+231 LSKLVAMIFGT
-242 TADEAGRAAENLYN
+242 TADEAARAAENLYN

-280 INKLSGDSSGGGG
+280 INKLSGDTSSGGG

-311 ASLFV
+311 TSLFV

-426 QIVAVASTAL
+426 QIVAVVSTAL
-436 LALGAILL
+436 LALGALLL

-542 DIKAWFSNTVI
+542 DIKAWFNNTVI

-619 IDAEFL
+619 IDTKFL

-674 VIDGLNRLVAAA
+674 VIDGLNRLVSAA

-694 KHYGSVSRVNVAK
+694 KHYGSVSRVNIAK

-761 NEAVLVLDKDVLG
+761 NEAVLVLDKEVLG

>member
-11 RADIDDKQAQKE
+11 KADIDDKQAQRE

-33 LQEKLNSKKAKRD
+33 LQEKLNSKKSNRDFLANRAADLTDSLAKE
-46 SFATDFN
+46 
-53 NLGAQLDE
+53 QE
-61 AKAKLDQMKNSGEF
+61 KLAHMKNGDEF
-75 FTSSAIKQ
+75 FTSFHVERQTELVKSLQAEWKSVNKKLDTQNDKIAEAERAID
-83 QEATVASIQS
+83 
-93 RFDKMDEKLKSQDES
+93 REKEK
-108 IKDSANNLGRMKDRA
+108 A
-123 GELATQIA
+123 GQLATQIA

-156 RVKVL
+156 RVKTL

-231 LSKLVSMIFGT
+231 LSKLVAMIFGT
-242 TADEAGRAAENLYN
+242 TADEAARAAENLYN

-280 INKLSGDSSGGGG
+280 INKLSGDTSSGGG

-311 ASLFV
+311 TSLFV

-358 IKEALQGELA
+358 IKEALQGELS
-368 GIVAIVSVAL
+368 GIVTIVSVAL

-426 QIVAVASTAL
+426 QIVAVVSTAL
-436 LALGAILL
+436 LALGAVLL

-542 DIKAWFSNTVI
+542 DIKAWFNNTVI

-694 KHYGSVSRVNVAK
+694 KHYGSVSRVNIAK

-755 SGYGGS
+755 SGYNGGS
-761 NEAVLVLDKDVLG
+761 EAVLVLDKEVLG

>member
-11 RADIDDKQAQKE
+11 KADIDDKQAQRE

-33 LQEKLNSKKAKRD
+33 LQEKLNSKKRNRD
-46 SFATDFN
+46 FLANRAADLADS
-53 NLGAQLDE
+53 LEKEQE
-61 AKAKLDQMKNSGEF
+61 KLAHMKSGDEF
-75 FTSSAIKQ
+75 FTSFHIERQTELVKSLRGEWKDVNKKLDTQNDRIAEAEHAID
-83 QEATVASIQS
+83 
-93 RFDKMDEKLKSQDES
+93 REKEK
-108 IKDSANNLGRMKDRA
+108 A
-123 GELATQIA
+123 GQLATQIA

-156 RVKVL
+156 RVKTL

-214 IPAFTVLVNVIT
+214 IPAFIVLVNVIT

-231 LSKLVSMIFGT
+231 LSKLVAMIFGT
-242 TADEAGRAAENLYN
+242 TADEAARAAENLYN

-280 INKLSGDSSGGGG
+280 INKLSGDTSSGAGGS
-293 GAGAPNFVS
+293 GAPNFVS

-311 ASLFV
+311 TSLFV

-426 QIVAVASTAL
+426 QIVAVVSTAL

-451 LGLGLILVGAAGLA
+451 LGLGLILAGAAGLA

-527 PNWNFLLDKLKGVWE
+527 PNWNFLLEKLKGVWE
-542 DIKAWFSNTVI
+542 DIKAWFNNTVI

-581 SPSTETTQMG
+581 SPSTETAQMG

-606 GLVLEQF
+606 EIVLEQF

-625 AWEENFMTGFSKFS
+625 VWEENFMTGFSKFS

>member
-11 RADIDDKQAQKE
+11 KADIDDKQAQRE

-33 LQEKLNSKKAKRD
+33 LQEKLNSKKSNRDFLANRAADLTDSLAKE
-46 SFATDFN
+46 
-53 NLGAQLDE
+53 QE
-61 AKAKLDQMKNSGEF
+61 KLAHMKNGDEF
-75 FTSSAIKQ
+75 FTSFHVERQTELVKSLQAEWKSVNKKLDTQNDKIAEAERAID
-83 QEATVASIQS
+83 
-93 RFDKMDEKLKSQDES
+93 REKEK
-108 IKDSANNLGRMKDRA
+108 A
-123 GELATQIA
+123 GQLATQIA

-156 RVKVL
+156 RVKTL

-231 LSKLVSMIFGT
+231 LSKLVAMIFGT
-242 TADEAGRAAENLYN
+242 TADEAARAAENLYN

-280 INKLSGDSSGGGG
+280 INKLSGDTSSGGG

-311 ASLFV
+311 TSLFV

-358 IKEALQGELA
+358 IKEALQGELS
-368 GIVAIVSVAL
+368 GIVTIVSVAL

-426 QIVAVASTAL
+426 QIVAVVSTAL
-436 LALGAILL
+436 LALGAVLL

-542 DIKAWFSNTVI
+542 DIKAWFNNTVI

-619 IDAEFL
+619 IDTEFL
-625 AWEENFMTGFSKFS
+625 TWEENFMTGFSKFS

-674 VIDGLNRLVAAA
+674 VIDGLNRLVSAA

-694 KHYGSVSRVNVAK
+694 KHYGSVSRVNIAK

-715 GAVIPPNREFMA
+715 GAIIPPNREFMA

-755 SGYGGS
+755 IGYGGS

>member
-189 DEAMAAVGRLKGA
+189 DEAMAAVGKLKGA

-242 TADEAGRAAENLYN
+242 TADESARAAESLYN

-358 IKEALQGELA
+358 IKEALQSEL
-368 GIVAIVSVAL
+368 GSIVAIVSVAL

-386 FGGVNV
+386 FGGVNI

-426 QIVAVASTAL
+426 QIVAVVSTAL
-436 LALGAILL
+436 LALGAVLL

-476 EALQGPLGEVIGK
+476 EALQGPLGEVIGI

-527 PNWNFLLDKLKGVWE
+527 PNWNFLLEKLKGVWE
-542 DIKAWFSNTVI
+542 GIKAWFSNTVI

-606 GLVLEQF
+606 ELVLEQF

-625 AWEENFMTGFSKFS
+625 VWEENFMTGFSKFS

-674 VIDGLNRLVAAA
+674 VIDGLNRLVSAA

-694 KHYGSVSRVNVAK
+694 KHYGSVSRVNIAK

>member
-11 RADIDDKQAQKE
+11 KADIDDKQAQRE

-46 SFATDFN
+46 TLASDFN
-53 NLGAQLDE
+53 NLGAQLDA

-108 IKDSANNLGRMKDRA
+108 IKDSANNLGGMKDRA
-123 GELATQIA
+123 GQLATQIA

-146 ADKRLKKFSD
+146 ANKRLEKLSN

-242 TADEAGRAAENLYN
+242 TADESARAAENLYN

-280 INKLSGDSSGGGG
+280 INKLSGDSSSGGG

-358 IKEALQGELA
+358 IKEALQGEL
-368 GIVAIVSVAL
+368 GSIVAIVSVAL

-386 FGGVNV
+386 FGGVNI

-426 QIVAVASTAL
+426 QIVAVVSTAL
-436 LALGAILL
+436 LALGAVLL

-471 WESIV
+471 WESII
-476 EALQGPLGEVIGK
+476 EALQGPLGEVIGI

-542 DIKAWFSNTVI
+542 DIKAWFNNTVI
-553 GGLLKAKEKI
+553 GGFLKAKEKI

-664 IESFQRGINN
+664 IDSFQRGINN

-694 KHYGSVSRVNVAK
+694 RHYGSVSRVNIAK

-727 VLGDQKSGTNIET
+727 VLGDQKTGTNIET

-755 SGYGGS
+755 SGYSGGS
-761 NEAVLVLDKDVLG
+761 EAVLVLDKEVLG

>member
-11 RADIDDKQAQKE
+11 KADIDDKQAQRE

-46 SFATDFN
+46 AFASDLSN
-53 NLGAQLDE
+53 VGAQLDA
-61 AKAKLDQMKNSGEF
+61 AKEKLDQMKNSGEF
-75 FTSSAIKQ
+75 LTSDAIKQ

-93 RFDKMDEKLKSQDES
+93 KFDKMDEKLKSQDEK
-108 IKDSANNLGRMKDRA
+108 IKDSADNLGHMKDSA

-146 ADKRLKKFSD
+146 ADKRLKEFSD
-156 RVKVL
+156 RVKTL

-174 LRSLKDYMWEAIQTN
+174 LRSLKDYIWEAIQTN

-214 IPAFTVLVNVIT
+214 IPAFIVLVNVIT

-231 LSKLVSMIFGT
+231 LSKLVAMIFGT
-242 TADEAGRAAENLYN
+242 TADEAARAAENLYN

-280 INKLSGDSSGGGG
+280 INKLSGDTSSGGGG
-293 GAGAPNFVS
+293 ADAPNFVS

-311 ASLFV
+311 TSLFV

-426 QIVAVASTAL
+426 QIVAVVSTAL
-436 LALGAILL
+436 LALGAVLL

-476 EALQGPLGEVIGK
+476 EALQGPLGEVIGI

-527 PNWNFLLDKLKGVWE
+527 PNWNFLLEKLKGVWE
-542 DIKAWFSNTVI
+542 GIKAWFNNTVI

-581 SPSTETTQMG
+581 SPSTETAQMG

-606 GLVLEQF
+606 ELVLEQF

-625 AWEENFMTGFSKFS
+625 VWEENFMTGFSKFS

-694 KHYGSVSRVNVAK
+694 KHYGSVSRVNIAK

>member
-33 LQEKLNSKKAKRD
+33 LQEKLNSKKSNRD
-46 SFATDFN
+46 FLANRAADLADS
-53 NLGAQLDE
+53 LEKEQE
-61 AKAKLDQMKNSGEF
+61 KLAHMKSGDEF
-75 FTSSAIKQ
+75 FTSFHIERQTEIVKSLRGEWKDVNKKLDTQNDRIAEAERAID
-83 QEATVASIQS
+83 
-93 RFDKMDEKLKSQDES
+93 REKEK
-108 IKDSANNLGRMKDRA
+108 A
-123 GELATQIA
+123 GQLATQIA

-231 LSKLVSMIFGT
+231 LSKLVAMIFGT

-280 INKLSGDSSGGGG
+280 INKLSGDTSSGGG

-311 ASLFV
+311 TSLFV

-426 QIVAVASTAL
+426 QIVAVVSTAL

-451 LGLGLILVGAAGLA
+451 LGLGLILAGAAGLA

-542 DIKAWFSNTVI
+542 DIKAWFNNTVI

-606 GLVLEQF
+606 ELVLEQF

-625 AWEENFMTGFSKFS
+625 VWEENFMTGFSKFS
-639 AEFNKAWLAHW
+639 AEFNKAWHW

-664 IESFQRGINN
+664 IGSFQRGINN
-674 VIDGLNRLVAAA
+674 VIDGLNRLVSAA

-694 KHYGSVSRVNVAK
+694 KHYGSVSRVNIAK

-755 SGYGGS
+755 SGYGGN